1 MTKTVKCK
9 CGCAKKA
16 VKSTKKKTTKKTNKK
31 LTFWQK
37 VKAFFSLV

>member
-1 MTKTVKCK
+1 MTKTLKCK

-37 VKAFFSLV
+37 VKAFFTV